1 VLQQLAATEKLISKF
16 PSPILNPVKLQQ
28 KDLRLALEKA
38 LRTADEGVAPFVKA
52 QESIGGV
59 SDTYADCF
67 SNRPDGMVAFAEP
80 KRAPGAEVKT
90 VVTAVDLKRGGKAAG
105 TAGEI
110 KRPSG
115 LAVLAHYLQPIQWF
129 ERPDEYGRGD
139 SSRLA
144 HDIEHE
150 VRAVVEKNVGMA
162 RRKIHRT
169 NARSRATE
177 MMSGGIAG
185 RIGFRFDDAAAEAAS
200 GEVAD
205 DNFSDEEAR
214 QLDGISRKFSAKEA
228 PDH

>member
-1 VLQQLAATEKLISKF
+1 M
-16 PSPILNPVKLQQ
+16 KLQQ

-38 LRTADEGVAPFVKA
+38 LRTADEGVAAFVEA
-52 QESIGGV
+52 QESISRV
-59 SDTYADCF
+59 SDTYADRLP
-67 SNRPDGMVAFAEP
+67 NRPDGIVAFAEP
-80 KRAPGAEVKT
+80 ERAPGAEVKT
-90 VVTAVDLKRGGKAAG
+90 VVTAVDLKRSGKAAG
-105 TAGEI
+105 TAAEI
-110 KRPSG
+110 KKPSG
-115 LAVLAHYLQPIQWF
+115 LAVLAHDLEAIEWF
-129 ERPDEYGRGD
+129 DRSDEYGRGD
-139 SSRLA
+139 SGRLA

-169 NARSRATE
+169 NAWSRATE

-205 DNFSDEEAR
+205 DNFSDEEPR